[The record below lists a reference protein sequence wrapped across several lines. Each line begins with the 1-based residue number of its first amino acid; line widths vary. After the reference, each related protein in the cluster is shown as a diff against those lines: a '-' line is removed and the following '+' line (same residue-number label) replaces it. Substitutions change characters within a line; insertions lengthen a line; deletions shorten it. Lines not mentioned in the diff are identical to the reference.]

1 MATNKSSSGSS
12 SNRGGSRGRASSSSN
27 SLSSSGGNS
36 GSTRRARDSEGRFTS
51 NSWLDSARDRPYATA
66 AIAAGVAGVGAF
78 LWSRRG
84 QIGELAESGYDRV
97 SELTSER
104 FGSDSRSQS
113 EIAEE
118 ALTLKETGDEQTIS
132 QTKVGAVAY

>member
-1 MATNKSSSGSS
+1 MATTKSNTGSS
-12 SNRGGSRGRASSSSN
+12 SNRGGTRGRASSSS
-27 SLSSSGGNS
+27 SSRSSGNS
-36 GSTRRARDSEGRFTS
+36 GSARRARDSEGRFTS

-97 SELTSER
+97 SELTADR

-118 ALTLKETGDEQTIS
+118 ALTLKETGDEQAIS

>member
-1 MATNKSSSGSS
+1 MATTKSSTGS
-12 SNRGGSRGRASSSSN
+12 SNRGGGSRARTSSSS
-27 SLSSSGGNS
+27 SRSSSGNS

-104 FGSDSRSQS
+104 FGSDSRPQS
-113 EIAEE
+113 DIAEE